1 MLADVIILTLITEQ
15 IVLFLSLDHMRKK
28 KNIYPKKALMNI
40 TSLLLSESSEEIQ
53 DFLQRKN
60 KYICPQEALTY
71 VCFPFWIVKSYRKSV
86 SNVCIYR
93 LSPSSGTNTAKCKQ
107 TFVKDIFIGIA
118 ITHEAFR
125 TTFTLREL
133 SFLL

>member
-1 MLADVIILTLITEQ
+1 M
-15 IVLFLSLDHMRKK
+15 FK
-28 KNIYPKKALMNI
+28 
-40 TSLLLSESSEEIQ
+40 LLLSESSEEIQ

-71 VCFPFWIVKSYRKSV
+71 GFPFWIVKSYRKSV

-93 LSPSSGTNTAKCKQ
+93 LSPSSRTNTAKCKQ
-107 TFVKDIFIGIA
+107 TFVKDIFIGIE

-125 TTFTLREL
+125 TRNGKDNSHFYTKRFVFLALRRK
-133 SFLL
+133 